1 MSESPEVERS
11 TQNPKGKTN
20 IEQTPEPPLGKAD
33 PTEPVQVKGKISN
46 PKQSPSGNLENAG
59 QTDSTQS
66 A

>member
-1 MSESPEVERS
+1 MSESPEVERG

-20 IEQTPEPPLGKAD
+20 VEKTSEDTKRNTD
-33 PTEPVQVKGKISN
+33 STEPAQVSN

-59 QTDSTQS
+59 QTDNTKS